1 MSLIKEAKP
10 LETEYLVID
19 PVDIFKEL
27 KGTNFEDIPDKL
39 SDLSNELTKELSNE
53 ARFNGAS
60 PNFCIKL
67 GLSGLQGIK
76 ITVTGALDHKK
87 IAESDTISEIGL
99 GIGSGSLLVKI
110 IPSRIDNNNYKS
122 EGKVEFY
129 ESYSEFVSNSSNK
142 KHTNQIVGDNT
153 IFKLV

>member
-39 SDLSNELTKELSNE
+39 SDLSDKLTTELINE
-53 ARFNGAS
+53 ARFNSAS
-60 PNFCIKL
+60 PNLRIKL
-67 GLSGLQGIK
+67 GLSGSQGIK
-76 ITVTGALDHKK
+76 ITVTEALDNKK
-87 IAESDTISEIGL
+87 IAEFDTNPEIGF
-99 GIGSGSLLVKI
+99 GWLLVKI
-110 IPSRIDNNNYKS
+110 IPGKIDKSNYRSK
-122 EGKVEFY
+122 GKVEFY
-129 ESYSEFVSNSSNK
+129 KSYSEFVSNSINK
-142 KHTNQIVGDNT
+142 KHTNQIVGDNN

>member
-53 ARFNGAS
+53 ARFNGANS
-60 PNFCIKL
+60 NFCIKL
-67 GLSGLQGIK
+67 GLSGSQGIK
-76 ITVTGALDHKK
+76 ITVTEALDNKK
-87 IAESDTISEIGL
+87 IAESDTSSEIGY
-99 GIGSGSLLVKI
+99 GGLLVKI
-110 IPSRIDNNNYKS
+110 IPSKIDKNSDISNGKIEFYKS
-122 EGKVEFY
+122 HSRLAFA
-129 ESYSEFVSNSSNK
+129 SNSINK
-142 KHTNQIVGDNT
+142 CTNQIVGDNT

>member
-39 SDLSNELTKELSNE
+39 SDLSNELTAELVNE
-53 ARFNGAS
+53 ARFNSAN
-60 PNFCIKL
+60 PDFCVKL
-67 GLSGLQGIK
+67 DLSGSQGIK
-76 ITVTGALDHKK
+76 ITVKNIIGDKVIT
-87 IAESDTISEIGL
+87 EFDT
-99 GIGSGSLLVKI
+99 GSGSKLLVKI
-110 IPSRIDNNNYKS
+110 TPAKVGTKEYISKIK
-122 EGKVEFY
+122 GKVEFY
-129 ESYSEFVSNSSNK
+129 EVYSEFVSNSINK
-142 KHTNQIVGDNT
+142 KRTNQIVGNNT

>member
-39 SDLSNELTKELSNE
+39 SDLSNELTTELQDE
-53 ARFNGAS
+53 AHFNDA
-60 PNFCIKL
+60 NFDFHIA
-67 GLSGLQGIK
+67 LSLSELQGIK
-76 ITVTGALDHKK
+76 ITVKKALDKK
-87 IAESDTISEIGL
+87 IVESDTSS
-99 GIGSGSLLVKI
+99 GIGSSRLLVKI
-110 IPSRIDNNNYKS
+110 IPGTIDNNNYRHK
-122 EGKVEFY
+122 GKVEFY
-129 ESYSEFVSNSSNK
+129 ESYSRFASNSSNK
-142 KHTNQIVGDNT
+142 KRTNQIVGNNT

>member
-39 SDLSNELTKELSNE
+39 SDLSDELTTELSNE
-53 ARFNGAS
+53 ARFNSATS
-60 PNFCIKL
+60 DFYIVL
-67 GLSGLQGIK
+67 SLSGSQGIK
-76 ITVTGALDHKK
+76 ITVTGVSDNKK
-87 IAESDTISEIGL
+87 IAESDTRSEIG
-99 GIGSGSLLVKI
+99 SGKLLVKI
-110 IPSRIDNNNYKS
+110 IPGKIDNNNYKS

-129 ESYSEFVSNSSNK
+129 ESYSRFVSNSSNK